1 MSKPST
7 AADDAKK
14 VPTSTSTPGKESGK
28 LTPSPGLNRPKI
40 ASPTSTGD
48 PITSLSDYVR
58 KTPST

>member
-1 MSKPST
+1 MSKSSS
-7 AADDAKK
+7 ADDAKK
-14 VPTSTSTPGKESGK
+14 VPTSTATPGKESGG
-28 LTPSPGLNRPKI
+28 LTPNPGLTRPKI